1 MILLDTNVAVAV
13 LRDRPP
19 EVRHRL
25 RVALEAGE
33 EVAISSVV
41 LFELRHGAA
50 RSANS
55 ARNHVRVDAFLAGR
69 IDVVPF
75 TQGDADEAGAL
86 RAELEREGRP
96 IGAYDV
102 LIAGQ
107 ARGRGATLVTHN
119 TREFERVAGLAL
131 EDWEGG

>member
-1 MILLDTNVAVAV
+1 MILLDTNVAIAV

-19 EVRHRL
+19 EVRDRL

-50 RSANS
+50 RSAS
-55 ARNHVRVDAFLAGR
+55 PARNHARVDAFLAGR
-69 IDVVPF
+69 IGVVPF

-86 RAELEREGRP
+86 RAELERAGTP

-107 ARGRGATLVTHN
+107 ARRRGATLVTHN
-119 TREFERVAGLAL
+119 TREFERVAELAL
-131 EDWEGG
+131 EDWEEG

>member
-13 LRDRPP
+13 LRGHPP
-19 EVRHRL
+19 EVRDRL
-25 RVALEAGE
+25 RVALEADQV
-33 EVAISSVV
+33 VAISSVV

-50 RSANS
+50 RSANP
-55 ARNHVRVDAFLAGR
+55 ARNHARVDAFLAGR
-69 IDVVPF
+69 IEVAPF

-107 ARGRGATLVTHN
+107 ARGRGATLVAHN
-119 TREFERVAGLAL
+119 TREFERVAGLAI
-131 EDWEGG
+131 EDWDDG